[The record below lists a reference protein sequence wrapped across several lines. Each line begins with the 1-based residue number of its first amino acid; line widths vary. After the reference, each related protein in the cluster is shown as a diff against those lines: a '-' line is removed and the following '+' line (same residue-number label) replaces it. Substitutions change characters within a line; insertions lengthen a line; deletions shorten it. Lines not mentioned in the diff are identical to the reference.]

1 MSPAVVA
8 TEDVSVVV
16 GVNDVMAA
24 PEALDLVPGLVT
36 TTVLVMVQV
45 KLTEFEYVVGEP
57 LSVAVTVTAQAHA
70 VVGVPLMTPA
80 DEMTMPAGRPVAVQ
94 VSPAAVA
101 TVEVSVAT
109 EVMLVMAV
117 PDTFDL
123 AVMVGV
129 VTATVLVMFQVK
141 LAEFAY
147 VVGEPLSVAVRVT
160 EQAHAVVGVPVTAP
174 VEALIDRPV
183 GRPVAV
189 QPSVAT
195 EDVSVAVGVKVVMA
209 VPDTF
214 DLAPGLVTT
223 TVLVMFQVKL
233 TAFEYVV
240 GEPLSVA
247 VTVTEQAHAVVGVP
261 LMTPVAEAMER
272 PTGRPVAVQV
282 RVATEDVSV
291 AAALTLVMA
300 VPDTFDLVVVVGLV
314 MATVLVTV
322 QAMVAVPVWA
332 WLSVAVMVA
341 EQAHAVVGVPL
352 MTPVAEAMVTPTGRP
367 VADHEEMVAPEPV
380 LVAVAV
386 MVGESAVPL
395 TVDWVEGTVMAT
407 VLVMVQVKVVEPK

>member
-1 MSPAVVA
+1 M
-8 TEDVSVVV
+8 
-16 GVNDVMAA
+16 
-24 PEALDLVPGLVT
+24 
-36 TTVLVMVQV
+36 
-45 KLTEFEYVVGEP
+45 
-57 LSVAVTVTAQAHA
+57 SVAVTVTAQAHA

-80 DEMTMPAGRPVAVQ
+80 DEMARPAGRPVAVQ

-123 AVMVGV
+123 AVVVGV
-129 VTATVLVMFQVK
+129 VTATVLVMVQVK

-195 EDVSVAVGVKVVMA
+195 EDVSLTVGVKVVMA

-247 VTVTEQAHAVVGVP
+247 VTVTAQAHAVVGVP
-261 LMTPVAEAMER
+261 LMMPVAEAMER

-282 RVATEDVSV
+282 SPAAVATEDVSV
-291 AAALTLVMA
+291 ATEVTLVMA
-300 VPDTFDLVVVVGLV
+300 VPDTFDLAVVVGLV

-322 QAMVAVPVWA
+322 QAIVAVPVWA

-352 MTPVAEAMVTPTGRP
+352 MTPVAEAMLTPAGRP

-395 TVDWVEGTVMAT
+395 TVDLVEGTVTAT
-407 VLVMVQVKVVEPK
+407 VLVMVQVKVVDPK